1 MKVDSFN
8 FSVWLYKLFVEW
20 CLEVYFYDFFLL
32 FIYSLIYVL
41 FNIVQFWP

>member
-8 FSVWLYKLFVEW
+8 FLIWLYKVFVEW
-20 CLEVYFYDFFLL
+20 CLEVYFMIFLL

>member
-8 FSVWLYKLFVEW
+8 FSIWLYKVFVEW
-20 CLEVYFYDFFLL
+20 CLEVYLMIFLL